1 MKIPHL
7 VLGTLVLI
15 GPASIGCSR
24 TVHAT
29 SSMRST
35 AAQQADAQPAA
46 DRVTVPLTDPSKP
59 AAIHVSMVHG
69 SITVRG
75 TNRRDVLVTAHSDAD
90 PGDRG
95 PRSGN
100 SPGRRSDPDATGLR
114 RLPQP
119 AGYRVTEENNRV
131 NVSSDNPNRAVRFE
145 IEAPAHANLVLRTV
159 NGGDI
164 LVENVEGDVDAHNT
178 NGGITL
184 NGVAGSVLAVTTN
197 GGVKATLTRVTAQ
210 KAMAF
215 TSMNGAVDVTLPAST
230 KANLRLR
237 SDHGDVYTDFDV
249 QLQPQTLPTV
259 QENTRG
265 DGRYRIN
272 RTRSVVG
279 TINGGGPEFEL
290 RTFNSNVY
298 VRKGR

>member
-1 MKIPHL
+1 MKIRHTVCGAAAL
-7 VLGTLVLI
+7 LAL
-15 GPASIGCSR
+15 ASIGC
-24 TVHAT
+24 TTTAHAT
-29 SSMRST
+29 SSRRSL
-35 AAQQADAQPAA
+35 AASQAQQPAD

-59 AAIHVSMVHG
+59 AVIHVSLVHG

-75 TNRRDVLVTAHSDAD
+75 TNRRDVLVTAHPDAD
-90 PGDRG
+90 R
-95 PRSGN
+95 
-100 SPGRRSDPDATGLR
+100 PGRRFDADASGLR
-114 RLPQP
+114 RLPLT
-119 AGYRVTEENNRV
+119 AGYRVTEESNRV
-131 NVSSDNPNRAVRFE
+131 NVSADNPNRAVNFE
-145 IEAPAHANLVLRTV
+145 IEVPVRANVVLKTV

-164 LVENVEGDVDAHNT
+164 VVENIDGDLDVHNI

-197 GGVKATLTRVTAQ
+197 GRVRATLTRVAAQ
-210 KAMAF
+210 KDMTF
-215 TSMNGAVDVTLPAST
+215 TSLNGDVDVTLPPST

-237 SDHGDVYTDFDV
+237 SDHGDVYSDFDV
-249 QLQPQTLPTV
+249 QQSASPPAV

-265 DGRYRIN
+265 EGRYRIL